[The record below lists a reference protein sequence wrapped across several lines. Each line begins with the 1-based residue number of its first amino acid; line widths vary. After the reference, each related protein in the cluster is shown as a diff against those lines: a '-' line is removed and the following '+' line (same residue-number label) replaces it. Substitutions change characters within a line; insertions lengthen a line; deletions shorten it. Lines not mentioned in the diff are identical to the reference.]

1 MFCLSS
7 LLGVLWCHVL
17 FKSLSHFEFIFV
29 YGVKSW
35 VLETEARP
43 GVKGEKCTL
52 DQRNDCAGGMRKGI
66 FATTATQFIAHK
78 QLFETN
84 SFCYADKY
92 ALHPTKLR
100 SQPGEHSHLG
110 NSQERNAYNLSCSG
124 LGSDLASPSLLV
136 TSFFP
141 IDLWWL
147 QGHLTPVHHRP

>member
-1 MFCLSS
+1 MT
-7 LLGVLWCHVL
+7 V
-17 FKSLSHFEFIFV
+17 
-29 YGVKSW
+29 
-35 VLETEARP
+35 
-43 GVKGEKCTL
+43 
-52 DQRNDCAGGMRKGI
+52 QAGGMRKEI

-110 NSQERNAYNLSCSG
+110 NSQERNAYNLSCSS
-124 LGSDLASPSLLV
+124 LGSDLASPSLLLR
-136 TSFFP
+136 SFFP

-147 QGHLTPVHHRP
+147 QGHLTPVHHRPWAGHKSRPTTCCSVGFGKRLRSNCKSGALNRAWRLPLS